1 MFDYKKHQ
9 GGDRAVLIAVEM
21 PDTDSSEIEEFK
33 ELVASAGVMSLEI
46 LHVKRKTPD
55 AKLFIGSG
63 KADEL
68 KMICQAL
75 DAEVVIINQSISPSQ
90 SRNLEQLCERR
101 VIDRTGLILDIFAQ
115 RAQSFEGKLQVELA
129 QSKHLSTRL
138 VRMWTH
144 LERQKG
150 GIGMRGPGETQLES
164 DRRLLDERIL
174 QIQKR
179 LEKVESTRNQGR
191 LSRER
196 SLTPTIAFVGYTNAG
211 KSSLFNRLT
220 NAEVYAADQLFAT
233 LDPTHRA
240 IHLPQTGSAI
250 LVDTVGFIAKLP
262 HELIAAFKSTLQES
276 IEADLL
282 LEVIDCADLEKNQ
295 KTLEVEK
302 VLAEIHA
309 DLVPRL
315 QVFNK
320 IDCLDD
326 VSPRIERNEEGLAT
340 AVWVSAK
347 TGIGIDLL
355 LQAISERFQTSHI
368 KTQLILP
375 AKASKLRAQLYEV
388 DAVIDEQINDMGE
401 FVLQIYIAKRHL
413 AQFASNDALA
423 KEILNPLLSSF
434 KQTEW

>member
-262 HELIAAFKSTLQES
+262 HELIAAFK
-276 IEADLL
+276 
-282 LEVIDCADLEKNQ
+282 V
-295 KTLEVEK
+295 
-302 VLAEIHA
+302 
-309 DLVPRL
+309 
-315 QVFNK
+315 
-320 IDCLDD
+320 
-326 VSPRIERNEEGLAT
+326 
-340 AVWVSAK
+340 
-347 TGIGIDLL
+347 
-355 LQAISERFQTSHI
+355 AI
-368 KTQLILP
+368 IL
-375 AKASKLRAQLYEV
+375 R
-388 DAVIDEQINDMGE
+388 
-401 FVLQIYIAKRHL
+401 
-413 AQFASNDALA
+413 
-423 KEILNPLLSSF
+423 SF
-434 KQTEW
+434 HFIFDSD